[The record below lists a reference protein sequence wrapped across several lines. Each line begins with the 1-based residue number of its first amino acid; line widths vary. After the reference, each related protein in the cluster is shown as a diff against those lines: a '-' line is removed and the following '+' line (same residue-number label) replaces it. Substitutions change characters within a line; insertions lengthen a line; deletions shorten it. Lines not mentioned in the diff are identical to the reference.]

1 VRQLDGIW
9 SAFTRPE
16 RLKVL
21 VVVVF
26 MGWVAAVESTAV
38 LAQSSSLM
46 MVERLGRLQGLSET
60 TVAAILQDQ
69 QGFLWIGTPNGLN
82 RYDGYG
88 FTVFRQDSQDSSSLA
103 SNNIKALHEDRSG
116 TLWVGTVNGLHRY
129 NRSFGTF
136 TRFQHEPTNKNS
148 LSSND
153 ISSITSDADGTL
165 WIGTRRG
172 VNRFTPNTGAFK
184 LLKSHKKKSGGLS
197 DNDITV
203 VYAAPANI
211 TPEPLRS
218 LLWIGTRNAGLN
230 MLNTKTGEIT
240 VFRSNDAPSA
250 ATMTRS
256 SGLAENTVLSIT
268 SDAQGTIWVGTRG
281 GLNVLRYQDS
291 TWQIEHYSTPELADN
306 AVRSLIVTKHSRLLV
321 GTRNGLTIGN
331 TEGADWSVV
340 RNRPDNPRSLSDND
354 ISALYEDRSG
364 VVWIGTAGNG
374 LNKYVPQT
382 ASFRSYQFTTAE
394 TFEAERTAGYVA
406 ALYQHRR
413 DSLLW
418 VGTNGGAVALQA
430 PLERGVWASVLD
442 KTQGGLSDNLVTAF
456 AEDRFNTDI
465 VWIATQNGLNH
476 YSRSRKKVVHVYHHN
491 ANDPQS
497 LSDDGI
503 NCLHQDRAG
512 KLWIGTSGGG
522 LNLFDSKTGTFRVFR
537 SDTMDSSS
545 LADNFVFATLEDRAG
560 NLWVATSGGLSKYV
574 PQSGT
579 FVHYRHDDRNPH
591 SLSENSTLS
600 LCEDRDGN
608 IWVGT
613 YGGGVAI
620 LNPATGVF
628 THITEREGLPNN
640 VVYGILQD
648 RAGRIWISTGRG
660 LARVEYAAVTAQRPQ
675 QRPQQFSLRVYDASD
690 GLLGDE
696 FRKGAFHYGT
706 DGVLY
711 FGVANGFIAFH
722 PDSLRDNLHKPSVV
736 ITTFRKFN
744 QPVALDSV
752 ISEKSLL
759 VLEHTD
765 NSFSF
770 EVAALDFTAPA
781 KNQYAYRLE
790 GFDDRWVMLSSERV
804 IRFTNLDPGDYTLH
818 IKASNNNGVWNDE
831 GVHLRIIIRPP
842 WSQTLWFKVLVG
854 VGMVVTVF
862 GGYKWRV
869 RSIQLRAKQLE
880 HIVALRTEEITDKT
894 VELEQLLNETQRA
907 RNEVQHAYELL
918 AQEHA
923 RKSSELEEARL
934 LQLSMLPK
942 KTPSLEHVELAFSMQ
957 TATEVGGDYYDYSIA
972 QDGTLTIAIGD
983 ATGHGVRAGM
993 LVSIVKSN
1001 FHALADTTSVA
1012 TIVRHIARNI
1022 KRMNLQRMFMCLTV
1036 LRYTRLPLSAAHNG
1050 SEALPD
1056 TSSASHH
1063 LRGRLELA
1071 GAGMPPALLYRA
1083 HTGTVEHV
1091 AVRGIVPGAVADF
1104 EYQPVHITM
1113 NAGDTLLLMSDG
1125 LVELFNAQNETLG
1138 EERVVECLRNVGH
1151 DTAQEIIHH
1160 INALAASWLGNEAQ
1174 NDDIALVVLKA
1185 L

>member
-1 VRQLDGIW
+1 M
-9 SAFTRPE
+9 A
-16 RLKVL
+16 
-21 VVVVF
+21 VF
-26 MGWVAAVESTAV
+26 VSWAAVVQSLGI
-38 LAQSSSLM
+38 LAQSSSPM
-46 MVERLGRLQGLSET
+46 MVERVGRLQGLSET
-60 TVAAILQDQ
+60 TITAILQDHR
-69 QGFLWIGTPNGLN
+69 GFLWVGTPNGLN
-82 RYDGYG
+82 RYDGYE
-88 FTVFRQDSQDSSSLA
+88 FTVFRQDAQDSLSLA

-116 TLWVGTVNGLHRY
+116 TLWIGTVNGLHRY

-136 TRFQHEPTNKNS
+136 TRFQHNPTNKNS

-165 WIGTRRG
+165 WIGTKRG
-172 VNRFTPNTGAFK
+172 INRFTPRTGAFTVV
-184 LLKSHKKKSGGLS
+184 KSHKKKLGSGLS

-230 MLNTKTGEIT
+230 VLNTTTGEMRI
-240 VFRSNDAPSA
+240 FRSNGTPSGA
-250 ATMTRS
+250 AIHTS
-256 SGLAENTVLSIT
+256 KLAENTILSIT

-281 GLNVLRYQDS
+281 GLNALRYEYS
-291 TWQIEHYSTPELADN
+291 TWHIKHYSAPDLADN
-306 AVRSLIVTKHSRLLV
+306 AVRSLAVTKHSRLLV
-321 GTRNGLTIGN
+321 GTRNGLTIG
-331 TEGADWSVV
+331 TVEGTDWSIV

-354 ISALYEDRSG
+354 VSAVYEDRSG
-364 VVWIGTAGNG
+364 VVWIGTSGNG

-382 ASFRSYQFTTAE
+382 AFFRSYQFATAE
-394 TFEAERTAGYVA
+394 AFEAERTAGYVA

-430 PLERGVWASVLD
+430 PLERGVWTTVLSN
-442 KTQGGLSDNLVTAF
+442 TQGGLSDNLVTAF

-465 VWIATQNGLNH
+465 IWIATQNGLNH
-476 YSRSRKKVVHVYHHN
+476 YSRSRNKVVRVYRHN

-503 NCLHQDRAG
+503 NCLHQDHAG
-512 KLWIGTSGGG
+512 NLWIGTSGGG

-537 SDTMDSSS
+537 SDMMDSSS
-545 LADNFVFATLEDRAG
+545 LADNFVFAILEDRAR
-560 NLWVATSGGLSKYV
+560 NVWIATSGGLSKYV
-574 PQSGT
+574 PNAGS
-579 FVHYRHDDRNPH
+579 FVNYRHADCNAH

-600 LCEDRDGN
+600 LCEDRAGN

-620 LNPATGVF
+620 LNPTTGVF

-640 VVYGILQD
+640 VVYGVLQD
-648 RAGRIWISTGRG
+648 HAGRIWVSTGRG
-660 LARVEYAAVTAQRPQ
+660 LARIEYSAAAAQRTQPVQ
-675 QRPQQFSLRVYDASD
+675 SAQPFSLRVYDASD

-696 FRKGAFHYGT
+696 FRKGAFHCGT
-706 DGVLY
+706 DGTLY

-736 ITTFRKFN
+736 ITTFRKLN
-744 QPVALDSV
+744 QPVGLDSV

-790 GFDDRWVMLSSERV
+790 GFDDRWVMLNSERV
-804 IRFTNLDPGDYTLH
+804 IRFTNLDPGEYTLH

-831 GVHLRIIIRPP
+831 GVQLRIIIRPP
-842 WSQTLWFKVLVG
+842 WSQTWWFKALVG
-854 VGMVVTVF
+854 VGVVVTIF
-862 GGYKWRV
+862 GGYQWRV
-869 RSIQLRAKQLE
+869 HSIQLRAKQLE
-880 HIVALRTEEITDKT
+880 QIVALRTEEITDKNI
-894 VELEQLLNETQRA
+894 ELEQLLDETQRA
-907 RNEVQHAYELL
+907 RNEVQRAYELL

-942 KTPSLEHVELAFSMQ
+942 KTPSLDHVELAFSMQ
-957 TATEVGGDYYDYSIA
+957 TATEVGGDYYDYSVA
-972 QDGTLTIAIGD
+972 HDGTLTVAIGD

-1001 FHALADTTSVA
+1001 FHALADTTDVA

-1036 LRYTRLPLSAAHNG
+1036 LRYTRLPLNAAHSVSG
-1050 SEALPD
+1050 TLSDARSD
-1056 TSSASHH
+1056 TRLSSQL

-1083 HTGTVEHV
+1083 HNGTVEHV

-1104 EYQPVHITM
+1104 EYQPVHITL

-1125 LVELFNAQNETLG
+1125 LVELFNAQGDMLG
-1138 EERVVECLRNVGH
+1138 EERVVECLRDVGH
-1151 DTAQEIIHH
+1151 HTAQEIVCH
-1160 INALAASWLGNEAQ
+1160 INTLAASWLGGEPQ
-1174 NDDIALVVLKA
+1174 NDDIALVALKVL
-1185 L
+1185 